1 MIERDGS
8 VMRVSGP
15 LTIASVGA
23 LADAGRQQFGDGPE
37 LIVDFGGATDV
48 DSAAL
53 SIMFEWQ
60 REARRRNM
68 RISFRSLPAN
78 LESLATLYGVSELMA
93 ATAGDARA

>member
-8 VMRVSGP
+8 VLRVGGP

-23 LADAGRQQFGDGPE
+23 LADAGKQQFGEGAE
-37 LIVDFGGATDV
+37 LVVDLGGATEV

-53 SIMFEWQ
+53 SLMFEWQ

-68 RISFRSLPAN
+68 RISFRSLPAS
-78 LESLATLYGVSELMA
+78 LESLATLYGVSELIA
-93 ATAGDARA
+93 ASA